1 MAPPRFAATM
11 PRNVWPSFPSIQ
23 RGQKRKKKNVSA
35 VNTNRGERYASHA
48 RLIAPLRIRRVS
60 SIVARRPI
68 LSPPPSL
75 PLFNLEPENNR
86 SFRDRN
92 KKRRRA
98 SSLSPSFRCN
108 RFRNEREKERLENKR
123 TDQKVEIYSTW
134 RSVSRRPRLAST
146 NRFVSGRAINGVH
159 ARTERASDRSIER
172 AGLNR
177 ALVSYKFSPSSI
189 FIRPFSR
196 NRFVSRDARGKI
208 SFLPPP
214 RQKRVKEG
222 EK

>member
-1 MAPPRFAATM
+1 M
-11 PRNVWPSFPSIQ
+11 
-23 RGQKRKKKNVSA
+23 
-35 VNTNRGERYASHA
+35 
-48 RLIAPLRIRRVS
+48 S

-196 NRFVSRDARGKI
+196 NRFVSRDAERFLSSPLLDRTSEGRRKIGREMLKNILPSRWPVNLTASPNGQWNEWSSRGI
-208 SFLPPP
+208 ILESFVSPWPGN
-214 RQKRVKEG
+214 RKRKFVVYEQ
-222 EK
+222 